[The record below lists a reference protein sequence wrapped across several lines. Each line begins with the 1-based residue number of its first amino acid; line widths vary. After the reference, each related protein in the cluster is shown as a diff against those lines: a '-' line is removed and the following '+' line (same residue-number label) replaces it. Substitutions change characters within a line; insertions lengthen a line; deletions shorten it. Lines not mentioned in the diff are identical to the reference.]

1 LLEVEVKPTGLNFG
15 NLAKNQTGSR
25 DLFVTVMDPKK
36 VQISTLTVGD
46 KRFSIEPGRVDS
58 KGTAH
63 YQVNFLGSDKI
74 GRISEKI
81 KMILE
86 GSATPQIEVPIQ
98 VIVVSDLLYNR
109 SLDFR
114 QQGGAY
120 APQEVDLKTRSGIPV
135 EILSVEDKDGLLKA
149 EILER
154 NGHRSVLKAQV
165 ADPKSVPYNQRRH
178 TLIVST
184 NHEDEP
190 TLVIS
195 YRIALPG
202 TR

>member
-1 LLEVEVKPTGLNFG
+1 
-15 NLAKNQTGSR
+15 
-25 DLFVTVMDPKK
+25 MDPKN
-36 VQISTLTVGD
+36 VQISALTLGD
-46 KRFSIEPGRVDS
+46 NRFSIDPGRVDS

-63 YQVNFLGSDKI
+63 YKVNFLGSDKI
-74 GRISEKI
+74 GRISN
-81 KMILE
+81 KMRIMLE
-86 GSATPQIEVPIQ
+86 GAATRHIDVPLQ
-98 VIVVSDLLYNR
+98 VSIVSDLLYRR

-114 QQGGAY
+114 QRGGAY
-120 APQEVDLKTRSGIPV
+120 APLEVSLKTRSGTPV
-135 EILSVEDKDGLLKA
+135 DILSVEDKGGLLKT
-149 EILER
+149 EVLER

-165 ADPKSVPYNQRRH
+165 ADPKSVPFNRRRH

>member
-1 LLEVEVKPTGLNFG
+1 
-15 NLAKNQTGSR
+15 
-25 DLFVTVMDPKK
+25 M
-36 VQISTLTVGD
+36 
-46 KRFSIEPGRVDS
+46 DS

-63 YQVNFLGSDKI
+63 YKVNFLGSDKI
-74 GRISEKI
+74 GRIAKKI
-81 KMILE
+81 RITLE
-86 GSATPQIEVPIQ
+86 GAATRHIDVPVQ
-98 VIVVSDLLYNR
+98 VFVVSDLLYRR

-120 APQEVDLKTRSGIPV
+120 APLEVNLKTRSGKPV
-135 EILSVEDKDGLLKA
+135 EILSVEDKGGLLKT
-149 EILER
+149 EVLER
-154 NGHRSVLKAQV
+154 NGHQSVLKAQV
-165 ADPKSVPYNQRRH
+165 ADPKSVPFNQRRH

-195 YRIALPG
+195 YRIALPR

>member
-1 LLEVEVKPTGLNFG
+1 
-15 NLAKNQTGSR
+15 
-25 DLFVTVMDPKK
+25 MDPNT
-36 VQISTLTVGD
+36 VHISTLIVGD
-46 KRFSIEPGRVDS
+46 RRFSIEPGRVDS

-63 YQVNFLGSDKI
+63 YQVKFQGSDKI

-81 KMILE
+81 RIILE
-86 GSATPQIEVPIQ
+86 GSATRHIEVPVQ
-98 VIVVSDLLYNR
+98 VFVVSDLLYRR

-114 QQGGAY
+114 QQRGIY
-120 APQEVDLKTRSGIPV
+120 APQEVDLKTRSGTPV
-135 EILSVEDKDGLLKA
+135 EILSVEDKGGLLKT

-154 NGHRSVLKAQV
+154 NGQRSVLKAQV
-165 ADPKSVPYNQRRH
+165 ADPKSVLSNQRRH

-184 NHEDEP
+184 NHVDEP
-190 TLVIS
+190 MLVIH